1 MKLCILLRYYEVIT
15 QISNY
20 LIGPTCY
27 LIIKYLI
34 SQNALSVSTSTK
46 VFLLQVIKVN
56 LPNYEESTKPIS
68 ELSKEE
74 VRSRLKE
81 RGVNPPHNHI
91 ERPIFL
97 STTGDIFEAYVPPE
111 GDGKVS
117 FITKEVSC
125 VKNSSLLKNTVFSHW

>member
-1 MKLCILLRYYEVIT
+1 MH
-15 QISNY
+15 S
-20 LIGPTCY
+20 
-27 LIIKYLI
+27 
-34 SQNALSVSTSTK
+34 ASVLVPR
-46 VFLLQVIKVN
+46 VFVSKAVLLQVIKVN

-125 VKNSSLLKNTVFSHW
+125 VENSSLLKNTVFSHWWSTKAKIV